1 MDGLEHK
8 KEGGK
13 TPQKDTP
20 ESVVTRA
27 KKRLTDCKAAVDESR
42 KQSMDQLRF
51 RHGDQW
57 EEKARKK
64 REATGRAC
72 LTVNR
77 VPGFVQSIT
86 NDQRQNRP
94 AIHVNPVDESADPD
108 VAKIYQG
115 LIRHIEYDSGADMAY
130 DTAHD
135 YAVSMGFGFYKIET
149 DFVSPQSFQQEIK
162 IKPIYNPFRVYFDHL
177 SVAPDGSDAKW
188 HLEFLEPMSTDEF
201 KRTFPDVE
209 PVDFSIDSG
218 HNTQV
223 GETDTVQAV
232 EYFEVIETPMQLHLL
247 RDGST
252 VYHDELQPAMKPH
265 IIKTRDSY
273 RAVIRGYQ
281 LSGDAV
287 LSQSDWPIDI
297 LPMIPTYGVVT
308 YVDGKRL
315 CYGLVKDLMDPARM
329 YNFWITTSTELVAEA
344 PKPAYLVAEGQIAGY
359 ENQWVNA
366 HSDNLSYR
374 TYIPKSINGTVL
386 GPPTREQFAGIPS
399 GVIQMLQ
406 LAAEDMKATTGIY
419 DAGLGARSNET
430 SGIAI
435 TARQKESEVSNF
447 HYQDNFNRSH
457 RHCGRILLA
466 LIPKIIDTPQAVRIL
481 GEDNKAQV
489 VQLFQPPGMARGTNL
504 SIGKYDA
511 TVTPGPSFT
520 TKREEFAQKSL
531 ELAQAV
537 PELWKIAGHLIIKAM
552 NWPNADEIADLWQ
565 GAFAQQTGQGGEQG
579 GLPEEAQVQMQAAE
593 QQIQQLT
600 AQLEQVSAQL
610 ENKQMAEEIKARVAV
625 EIERIRATSRLDVEE
640 FKAAA
645 SLVMRGVTPPQNWL
659 ESDQQHSTT
668 ERGEPA
674 APVDP
679 ATPPGDE
686 ETYQ

>member
-1 MDGLEHK
+1 MDELENGNTAK
-8 KEGGK
+8 
-13 TPQKDTP
+13 KDTP
-20 ESVVTRA
+20 ERILARA
-27 KKRLTDCKAAVDESR
+27 KQRLSACKAAVNESR
-42 KQSMDQLRF
+42 KLSLEQLRF

-94 AIHVNPVDESADPD
+94 AIHVNPVDDKADPE

-135 YAVSMGFGFYKIET
+135 YAVSMGFGYYKVET
-149 DFVSPQSFQQEIK
+149 DFVNPRSFQQEIK

-188 HLEFLEPMSTDEF
+188 HLEFLEPMSKEEF
-201 KRTFPDVE
+201 ARTFPGAK
-209 PVDFSIDSG
+209 PTDFSDDDTIQSTTGLD
-218 HNTQV
+218 
-223 GETDTVQAV
+223 TDTVQPV
-232 EYFEVIETPMQLHLL
+232 EYFEVVETPMKLHLL
-247 RDGST
+247 RDGSS
-252 VYHDELQPAMKPH
+252 VYHDELTPQMKPH

-273 RAVIRGYQ
+273 RSVIRGYQ

-308 YVDGKRL
+308 YVEGKRL

-329 YNFWITTSTELVAEA
+329 YNFWITTATELVAEA
-344 PKPAYLVAEGQIAGY
+344 PKPAYIVAEGQIAGY
-359 ENQWVNA
+359 ENEWINA

-374 TYIPKSINGTVL
+374 TYIPKTINGEVL
-386 GPPTREQFAGIPS
+386 GPPQREQFAGIPS

-481 GEDNKAQV
+481 GEDNKATV
-489 VQLFQPPGMARGTNL
+489 VQLFQPPGMEGGTNL

-565 GAFAQQTGQGGEQG
+565 GAFAQQAAQEQG
-579 GLPEEAQVQMQAAE
+579 GLPEEAQMQMQAAE
-593 QQIQQLT
+593 QQVQQLT

-610 ENKQMAEEIKARVAV
+610 ENKQMAEQIKARVAV

-659 ESDQQHSTT
+659 ESDQQGSNT

-679 ATPPGDE
+679 ATAPGDE

>member
-8 KEGGK
+8 DGAKK
-13 TPQKDTP
+13 PKKDTQ
-20 ESVVTRA
+20 ESVVLRA
-27 KKRLTDCKAAVDESR
+27 RQRFAACKDAVNDSR
-42 KQSMDQLRF
+42 KASMEQLKF

-57 EEKARKK
+57 EARSRKK

-94 AIHVNPVDESADPD
+94 AIHVNPVDDVADPQ

-135 YAVSMGFGFYKIET
+135 YAVSMGFGYYKIET
-149 DFVSPQSFQQEIK
+149 DFVSPKSFQQEIK

-177 SVAPDGSDAKW
+177 SVMPDGSDAKW
-188 HLEFLEPMSTDEF
+188 HLELLEPMSTEEF
-201 KRTFPDVE
+201 ARTFPGAN
-209 PVDFSIDSG
+209 PTDFSADDAMTQSG
-218 HNTQV
+218 D
-223 GETDTVQAV
+223 GDTVQVAEFFV
-232 EYFEVIETPMQLHLL
+232 VFETPMQLHLL
-247 RDGST
+247 RDGSA
-252 VYHDELQPAMKPH
+252 VYHDELAPEMKPH
-265 IIKTRDSY
+265 IVKSRDSH
-273 RAVIRGYQ
+273 RSQIRGYQ
-281 LSGDAV
+281 LSGDAI
-287 LSQSDWPIDI
+287 LSQSDWPIDL
-297 LPMIPTYGVVT
+297 LPMVPTYGVVT

-329 YNFWITTSTELVAEA
+329 YNYWITTATELVAEA
-344 PKPAYLVAEGQIAGY
+344 PKPAYVVAEGQIDGY
-359 ENQWVNA
+359 EGQWANA
-366 HSDNLSYR
+366 HSDNLAYR
-374 TYIPKSINGTVL
+374 TYIPTTIAGTVV
-386 GPPTREQFAGIPS
+386 GPPQREQFAGIPS

-406 LAAEDMKATTGIY
+406 LAAEDMKATTSIY

-466 LIPKIIDTPQAVRIL
+466 LIPKIIDTPQAVQIL
-481 GEDNKAQV
+481 GEDNKAHV
-489 VQLFQPPGMARGTNL
+489 VQLFQPEGAQGGTNL

-565 GAFAQQTGQGGEQG
+565 GAFAQQAQGEQG
-579 GLPEEAQVQMQAAE
+579 GLPEEAQMQMQAAE
-593 QQIQQLT
+593 QQVQQLT
-600 AQLEQVSAQL
+600 AQLEQVSSQL

-659 ESDQQHSTT
+659 ESDQQESNT

-679 ATPPGDE
+679 EIPPGE
-686 ETYQ
+686 PEPYQ